1 MSTPELFRLIPPC
14 SPLSVPL
21 LRLWERSRVLRSS
34 IYAALDG
41 CHVLSYH
48 TIRGSRDGAKQG
60 ARGTPERPQGRP
72 PPGALPAQRGAADT
86 ADEPSEP
93 PTPDGYKK
101 PHSTS
106 GALQKI
112 YGDLIFRVI
121 YAIIALLIDVSQRN
135 FLSGGASLVGGSAAL
150 LLHQI
155 IIWRTFFILLTV

>member
-1 MSTPELFRLIPPC
+1 M
-14 SPLSVPL
+14 
-21 LRLWERSRVLRSS
+21 LRSS

-41 CHVLSYH
+41 SHVLSYH
-48 TIRGSRDGAKQG
+48 TFRGSRDGAKQG

-72 PPGALPAQRGAADT
+72 PPGALPAQRGTADA

-93 PTPDGYKK
+93 PPPDGHKKK

-106 GALQKI
+106 GVLQKI

-155 IIWRTFFILLTV
+155 KIWCAFAILLTV